1 MVKTVMYILSQL
13 IFFNWMQCT
22 YPRQADIWSSF
33 ISPVL
38 VFANTRVIP
47 QLPYLGQS
55 AYF

>member
-1 MVKTVMYILSQL
+1 MVMYILSQL

-22 YPRQADIWSSF
+22 YPRQVDIWSSF